1 MTEPKWAEGLE
12 GVIGALA
19 VPMFEDGSIDYSLL
33 EKQAAYYGGSG
44 VRGLFLGGTNG
55 EGAYLTTEEKARI
68 LKTVRGAVPK
78 DKILCAACI
87 RPSTR
92 EVLAEMRVL
101 GALGP
106 DYIVAVAPYY
116 LAVDQEAIIRH
127 FRTLAAASPAPLI
140 PYNIPQNTHNPMS
153 LKTIQELASIPNIAG
168 IKDSSGDF
176 ISFTRGVLGPLPGPF
191 TWIQGEDLLDAPSY
205 LIGAKAVV
213 TGLSNVSVEP
223 YVDMWRA
230 ATAGDTEGVKA
241 GQRRINEMFKI
252 VLAVGGKGIPAIKAA
267 MELLGRGSRHLRLS
281 ALTLD
286 DAEVEAVRETL
297 VGIGLLRR

>member
-1 MTEPKWAEGLE
+1 MTEAKWAEGLE

-19 VPMFEDGSIDYSLL
+19 VPMFEDGEIDYSLL
-33 EKQAAYYGGSG
+33 ERQAAYYGGSG

-68 LKTVRGAVPK
+68 LRTVRAAVPK

-92 EVLAEMRVL
+92 EVLAEMKVL

-116 LAVDQEAIIRH
+116 LAVNQDAILRH
-127 FRTLAAASPAPLI
+127 FRTLAQASPVPLI

-153 LKTIQELASIPNIAG
+153 LETIQELAAVPNIAG

-176 ISFTRGVLGPLPGPF
+176 ISFTRGVLGPRPGPF

-205 LIGAKAVV
+205 LLGTKAVV

-223 YVDMWRA
+223 YVDMWKA
-230 ATAGDTEGVKA
+230 ARAGDAEGVKTA
-241 GQRRINEMFKI
+241 QRRINEVFRI
-252 VLAVGGKGIPAIKAA
+252 VPAAGGKGIPAIKAA
-267 MELLGRGSRHLRLS
+267 MELLGRGRRHLRLA

-286 DAEVEAVRETL
+286 DAEVESVRKVL
-297 VGIGLLRR
+297 VEVGLL